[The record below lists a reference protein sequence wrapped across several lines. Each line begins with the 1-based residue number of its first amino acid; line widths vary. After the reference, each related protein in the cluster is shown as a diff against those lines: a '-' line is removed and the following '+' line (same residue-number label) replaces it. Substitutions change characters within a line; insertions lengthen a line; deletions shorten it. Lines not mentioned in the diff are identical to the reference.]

1 MSEERTNGKRPQ
13 QNKIVFFYIVVI
25 LGLSFFVLLSTGTIP
40 FEFPSVR
47 TGLVQSSPD
56 LTATKI
62 QTLCSLE
69 KYETIVLH
77 SISLEGREYKR
88 LVKED
93 LSGDILQMARNICYK
108 MDTSRK
114 VEKTKISDA
123 EWEYR
128 YFAGIL
134 FDSNQAFR
142 IRYFD
147 GDWRF
152 VFSKLR

>member
-1 MSEERTNGKRPQ
+1 MSEERANGKRPQ

-47 TGLVQSSPD
+47 TSLVHSSPD

-77 SISLEGREYKR
+77 SLSLEGREYKR

-93 LSGDILQMARNICYK
+93 ISGDILQTTRNLCYRI
-108 MDTSRK
+108 DASRK

-152 VFSKLR
+152 VFSNLR

>member
-1 MSEERTNGKRPQ
+1 MSEERGSGKRLQ

-40 FEFPSVR
+40 FELPSVK
-47 TGLVQSSPD
+47 TGLVHSSPD

-77 SISLEGREYKR
+77 SIALESGEFKR
-88 LVKED
+88 FAKED
-93 LSGDILQMARNICYK
+93 LSGDILQTAKNLCYRI
-108 MDTSRK
+108 DASRK
-114 VEKTKISDA
+114 VEKTKISDV

-128 YFAGIL
+128 YYAGIL

-147 GDWRF
+147 SDWRF
-152 VFSKLR
+152 VFSILR